1 MHRHLAHCIVAANQ
15 PDSHGTPPRGEPPAH
30 KGTKGTNGMAVNAP
44 QPHKAPPTGMQAC
57 TCSSVASAALA
68 PQPGSKAKPE
78 AYDVN
83 KIQNEG
89 AYSKA

>member
-1 MHRHLAHCIVAANQ
+1 
-15 PDSHGTPPRGEPPAH
+15 
-30 KGTKGTNGMAVNAP
+30 MADNAP
-44 QPHKAPPTGMQAC
+44 QPNKAPPTGMQAS